1 MLILE
6 SPDPSLTTFYRE
18 TKCESESESEIGKN
32 EECENRMASSLGQ
45 RVQLGKIIIDWQ
57 EKHKQKVLNVA

>member
-18 TKCESESESEIGKN
+18 TKCESESEIGKN

-45 RVQLGKIIIDWQ
+45 RVQLGKILIDWQ